1 MRGGITRRWTIGGHR
16 DLRPHSLNHRG
27 AWREWLIARGPALR
41 RSQHRRRSHREP
53 PTAHQTSYG
62 WPPLDGGRGEVRSC
76 SCSDRPSQSARHA
89 RIAGERQ
96 ARSAAE
102 GRAACAWLG
111 TAHGAAYVFDPTGPK
126 PGRRDDETL
135 MTDGR
140 QKLTRLGIQ
149 LLALTVEDFS

>member
-1 MRGGITRRWTIGGHR
+1 MV
-16 DLRPHSLNHRG
+16 
-27 AWREWLIARGPALR
+27 
-41 RSQHRRRSHREP
+41 
-53 PTAHQTSYG
+53 TAHQPSSSS
-62 WPPLDGGRGEVRSC
+62 PPLDGGRSEVRTGG
-76 SCSDRPSQSARHA
+76 CSDGPSQSAHHA
-89 RIAGERQ
+89 TVAGERQ

-111 TAHGAAYVFDPTGPK
+111 TAHGAAYVFDPTRPER
-126 PGRRDDETL
+126 GRRDDETL